1 MQNLSTKILIIALF
15 LISGLQAQTLL
26 TADFNGGLGAWTTE
40 DNSALPSGDVWVH
53 STTGPSG
60 PFLIDPIASTTAAN
74 GFALFDSDLYC
85 SHSQNAWLIS
95 PAFDCSGSSTVV
107 LYFEQFYRRYYDT
120 TWVEVSND
128 GGLSW
133 TPFAVNQA
141 LDNNGIT
148 SNPETIELD
157 ISAAAGGEAN
167 VIIAFQFKSEPPTPG
182 DATANEGC
190 GYSWQIDDV
199 HVESSGTAVNLGIS
213 DIFFPAASFAT
224 PVSQIGIDS
233 MGFSVDV
240 SNLGIAAQNN
250 VIARVEVLDESSNVL
265 HMQELTADS
274 TIAPGAVYTF
284 SFPDLYPPELD
295 EGTYSVKY
303 SIIPENPDVVPSN
316 NVEEHIFVVTADLFA
331 NDNGV
336 TTALNVGGADDYAVG
351 CNYRMSPY
359 SADNFVAKLGV
370 MSAATNTG
378 NPLIG
383 KSIDIFL
390 LKVIDPLYFQTTDFP
405 PNNAGLEIVG
415 ANTFEIPA
423 GTANF
428 DEFEVTIT
436 DFNTGSSEVSLEP
449 GVNYILIAYYSGD
462 NHTVFHGHSENT
474 NYMDGGTVIFVPTG
488 DGAGWFG
495 GWSGGTQCQMRMPIF
510 LATKT
515 DNPALEASLN
525 IYPNPTSEIITAAVN
540 FEEAEDGMLI
550 IANAEGKVITYRE
563 FQGIKDQT
571 FEFNVSKYAAGNY
584 VMRISNSKGVRTLP
598 FVVTGK

>member
-1 MQNLSTKILIIALF
+1 MQNLSTKILIFAL
-15 LISGLQAQTLL
+15 LSITGLQAQTLF
-26 TADFNGGLGAWTTE
+26 TADFNGGLGAWTTQ
-40 DNSALPSGDVWVH
+40 DNSSASSGDNWVH

-60 PFLIDPIASTTAAN
+60 AFAIDPIASTTAAN
-74 GFALFDSDLYC
+74 GFALFDSDLLC
-85 SHSQNAWLIS
+85 SGSQNAWLVS
-95 PAFDCSGSSTVV
+95 PSFDCSGSGTVV
-107 LYFEQFYRRYYDT
+107 LYFEQFYRRYRDT

-133 TPFAVNQA
+133 TPFAVNQS
-141 LDNNGIT
+141 LLNNDLT
-148 SNPETIELD
+148 NNPETIEMD
-157 ISAAAGGEAN
+157 ISAAAGNESN
-167 VIIAFQFKSEPPTPG
+167 VIIAFQFKSDGSDPL
-182 DATANEGC
+182 DGC
-190 GYSWQIDDV
+190 AYSWQIDDV

-224 PVSQIGIDS
+224 PVTQIGIDS

-250 VIARVEVLDESSNVL
+250 VLARVEVLDEGGDVL
-265 HMQELTADS
+265 HMQEMMADS
-274 TIAPGAVYTF
+274 IIEPGAVYKF
-284 SFPDLYPPELD
+284 EFPDLYPPELG

-316 NVEEHIFVVTADLFA
+316 NVEEHIFVVTSDLFA
-331 NDNGV
+331 NDNGI

-378 NPLIG
+378 NPLVG

-415 ANTFEIPA
+415 ANTYEIPA

-510 LATKT
+510 LATRT
-515 DNPALEASLN
+515 DNPALETSLN

-563 FQGIKDQT
+563 FQGVKDQT

-584 VMRISNSKGVRTLP
+584 VMRVSNSKGVRTLP